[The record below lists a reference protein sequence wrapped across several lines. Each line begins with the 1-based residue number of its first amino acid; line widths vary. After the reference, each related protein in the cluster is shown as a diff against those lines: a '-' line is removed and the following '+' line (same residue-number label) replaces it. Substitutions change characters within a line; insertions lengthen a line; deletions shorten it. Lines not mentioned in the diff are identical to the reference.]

1 MVSSEKTGRYADR
14 LLRAYPIDPNHQQ
27 TVLVDALSPRE
38 LEVLRLLTTSLSV
51 KDIANELVISVNT
64 ARSHIKSIYSK
75 MGVNKRLD
83 AIEKAKELNLTS

>member
-1 MVSSEKTGRYADR
+1 LTNNEIIGRYATN
-14 LLRAYPIDPNHQQ
+14 LVKAFPIDPDHQQ

-51 KDIANELVISVNT
+51 NDIANELVISVNT

-75 MGVNKRLD
+75 MGVNRRLD
-83 AIEKAKELNLTS
+83 VIEKAKELNLTP